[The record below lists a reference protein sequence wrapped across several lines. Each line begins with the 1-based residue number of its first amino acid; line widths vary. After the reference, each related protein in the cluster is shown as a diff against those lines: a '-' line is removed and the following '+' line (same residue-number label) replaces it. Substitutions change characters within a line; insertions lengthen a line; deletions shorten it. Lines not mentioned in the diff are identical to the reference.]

1 MIVTLDRFILK
12 QLLTGVFVSLS
23 FFVLLLHVIEL
34 FANIGR
40 YLSLEIPAAAVLR
53 VQLLYLPKSIS
64 LALPLSVL
72 FGVSYT
78 LGIMYSRNELISVFA
93 GGMSLRRFVAPVLV
107 AGALLSVLGF
117 LFEEGVVIESY
128 RRKNTLQRE
137 LLQAHRDF
145 SNPDVAVLGDANRVV
160 YIADFYNADRRT
172 LSGLL
177 VVVRNRAGELEER
190 IDAAS
195 AQWTGE
201 YWEFS
206 EAKRYLRAG
215 DDGRRFER
223 EEHERYSDPRFDT
236 PPRVF
241 ARVTRNV
248 GEMPLDEAHDW
259 VESLREAGLPYRR
272 QASELYERYAFATTP
287 FLMALFATGVG
298 SRLRK
303 NVLLGSLLT
312 SVSLGVVYYVARMVL
327 NLLAVS
333 GSVEPLWGAW
343 APVLVFLGLG
353 VLMFRH
359 ART

>member
-1 MIVTLDRFILK
+1 MVVTLDRFILK
-12 QLLTGVFVSLS
+12 QLLVGLFVSLC

-40 YLSLEIPAAAVLR
+40 YLSLEIPLEAVWR

-93 GGMSLRRFVAPVLV
+93 GGMSLRRFTAPVLV
-107 AGALLSVLGF
+107 VGAVLSLLGF

-145 SNPDVAVLGDANRVV
+145 SNPDVAVLGDGNRIV
-160 YIADFYNADRRT
+160 YIADFYNADRLT
-172 LSGLL
+172 LSRLL
-177 VVVRNRAGELEER
+177 VVVRNRDGELEER
-190 IDAAS
+190 LDAAS

-201 YWEFS
+201 YWEFTDV
-206 EAKRYLRAG
+206 KRYLRR
-215 DDGRRFER
+215 DDDPERLIR
-223 EEHERYSDPRFDT
+223 EEHERYSDPRFNT
-236 PPRVF
+236 QPRVF
-241 ARVTRNV
+241 ARVTRDV
-248 GEMPLDEAHDW
+248 GEMPLEDAHDW
-259 VESLREAGLPYRR
+259 VASLRDAGLPYRR
-272 QASELYERYAFATTP
+272 QASELYERYAFSTTP

-343 APVLVFLGLG
+343 APVFVFLILG
-353 VLMFRH
+353 AILFRH